1 MLKSATT
8 YDALTRNFR
17 WNIPHHFNI
26 AQACCESWHQLDG
39 NRIALT
45 HVTASGSAQDW
56 TYSQL
61 SKDSSKLANYL
72 VASGHIAQDR
82 IAVLLPQGPETLI
95 AHLATYKAGMIA
107 VPLALLFGPDALAYR
122 LADSG
127 ASCIVTNR
135 QGNEKLT
142 ALKAQLPALRNI
154 IVTDWPTG
162 IPVPDGVTAYPDVL
176 QKSSDVFQIRPT
188 NPDDPALMIYTSGT
202 TGPPKGA
209 LHGHRVL
216 LGHLP
221 GMQMSHN
228 FLPQARDRIWTP
240 ADWAWAGGLLNVLL
254 PALMLGVPVIS
265 SEPRK
270 FDPEQAFYL
279 MQTHHVVNAFIPP
292 TALKMLRTVPDPA
305 TRFDISLR
313 SLASAGEA
321 LGAATYHW
329 SLEAFGIP
337 ANDAYGQTECNLVLG
352 SCASLGMNRAGA
364 IGRAVPGHNVAIL
377 GPDGIPLAADNQGEI
392 AIEAPNPVM
401 MLSYWNRPEETAAKF
416 RGPQNNWFATGDQAI
431 MDDDGYV
438 SFVGRDDDII
448 TSAGFRIGPT
458 EVEDCLLSHEAVS
471 LAAVVGKPD
480 ALRTE
485 IVKAYVVTA
494 AGFAASPD
502 LANEIQLYVRER
514 LSAHAFP
521 REIEFR
527 TELPLTTSGKI
538 IRRELRD
545 AAIREASG
553 AQHEPFF

>member
-8 YDALTRNFR
+8 YDALIRNFR
-17 WNIPHHFNI
+17 WKIPHHFNI
-26 AQACCESWHQLDG
+26 AQACCENWCQPDG

-45 HVTASGSAQDW
+45 HVTAGGNVQNW

-61 SKDSSKLANYL
+61 SKNSNKLANYMR
-72 VASGHIAQDR
+72 ASGRAAQDR
-82 IAVLLPQGPETLI
+82 IAVMLPQGPETLI
-95 AHLATYKAGMIA
+95 AHLAIYKTGMIA
-107 VPLALLFGPDALAYR
+107 VPLAQLFGPDALAYR
-122 LADSG
+122 LSDSG
-127 ASCIVTNR
+127 VSCIITDR
-135 QGNEKLT
+135 QGYEKLT
-142 ALKAQLPALRNI
+142 TLEEHLPELRDI
-154 IVTDWPTG
+154 IVANWPTG
-162 IPVPDGVTAYPDVL
+162 IPVPDGVTAYPDIL
-176 QKSSDVFQIRPT
+176 ARSSDIFQIRPT
-188 NPDDPALMIYTSGT
+188 KPDDPAMMIYTSGT

-228 FLPQARDRIWTP
+228 FLPQAGDRIWTP

-254 PALMLGVPVIS
+254 PALMLGIPVIS
-265 SEPRK
+265 SEGQK
-270 FDPEQAFYL
+270 FDPEQAFHL

-292 TALKMLRTVPDPA
+292 TALKILRSVPDPA
-305 TRFDISLR
+305 NRFKIALR

-329 SLEAFGIP
+329 SLDTFGIP

-352 SCASLGMNRAGA
+352 SCAALGMNRPGA

-377 GPDGIPLAADNQGEI
+377 GPDGSPLPAGVQGEI
-392 AIEAPNPVM
+392 AIEAPDPVM
-401 MLSYWNRPEETAAKF
+401 MLSYWNRPDETAARFK
-416 RGPQNNWFATGDQAI
+416 GPQNNWFATGDQAI
-431 MDDDGYV
+431 MDEDGYV

-458 EVEDCLLSHEAVS
+458 EVEDCLLSHKAVS

-494 AGFAASPD
+494 SGFAPSPD
-502 LANEIQLYVRER
+502 LANDIQLYVRER
-514 LSAHAFP
+514 LSGHAFP

-538 IRRELRD
+538 IRRQLRD
-545 AAIREASG
+545 EAIREVAD
-553 AQHEPFF
+553 AQSEPFV